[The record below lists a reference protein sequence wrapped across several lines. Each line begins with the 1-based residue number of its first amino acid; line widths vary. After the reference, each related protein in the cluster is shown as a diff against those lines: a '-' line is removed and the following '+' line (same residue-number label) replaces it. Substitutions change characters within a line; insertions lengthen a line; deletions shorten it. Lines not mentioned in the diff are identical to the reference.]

1 MADTTLFGRLSR
13 LFSSNIIVRN
23 VGGNRLK
30 IADTDRIQ
38 SSGNLA
44 TNYLA
49 GRYAGM
55 HMPNNVGG
63 YKQNPVYNA
72 GRLELFSDYEAM
84 EQDPILASALDI
96 YSDESTMK
104 NENGDL
110 LDIRSDN
117 EQVREVLHNLFYD
130 VINIEFNLWPW
141 IRSMNKYGDFFLKL
155 DIAEKYGVVGVE
167 PMSAY
172 SVSREEGVDPN
183 NPHGVTFNVED
194 GSKTA
199 SFNNKANVLQNY
211 EVAHFRMLTDS
222 NFLPYG
228 KSMIEAAR
236 KIWKQLTLMED
247 AMLIHR
253 IMRAPEKRIFKID
266 IGNIPPAEVDNY
278 MQQLINKMKKTPYID
293 QNSGEYNLKF
303 NMMNMM
309 EDFYLPVRGGD
320 SGTQIE
326 SLSGMEYNAIDDVE
340 YLRNKMMS
348 ALRIPKAFLGYD
360 EGIEGKA
367 TLAQEDVRFART
379 IERIQR
385 IVLSELTKIAI
396 VHLYTQGFDKEDLVG
411 FELNLTNPSI
421 VYEQEKVA
429 LWSEKINLAES
440 MKQTKLISE
449 DWIYKNIFNM
459 TKDQV
464 DNERASVIDDIKQNF
479 RKEQIETEGNDPAVT
494 KESFGTPHDLATM
507 HQKGDSE
514 MPEGGW
520 PGGGRPKEGTKYS
533 TDKHPRGR
541 DPIGKKAL
549 DKTFDIDTSIK
560 HKYKGNT
567 PLAKENKNTIIN
579 TIIDSFPNNK
589 KILIEKTNKEQM
601 TKKSDKEYDL
611 MNEDKVILSDKD
623 MKLK

>member
-1 MADTTLFGRLSR
+1 MADTTLFGRLRR

-49 GRYAGM
+49 ARYSGM

-63 YKQNPVYNA
+63 YRQNPVYNA

-84 EQDPILASALDI
+84 DLDPILASALDI

-104 NENGDL
+104 NENGDI

-167 PMSAY
+167 PMSPYA
-172 SVSREEGVDPN
+172 VSREEGV
-183 NPHGVTFNVED
+183 NPDLPHEVTFNVED
-194 GSKTA
+194 GNKTT
-199 SFNNKANVLQNY
+199 SYNKNQNTLKNY

-340 YLRNKMMS
+340 YLRNKMMA

-360 EGIEGKA
+360 ENIEGKA

-429 LWSEKINLAES
+429 LWNEKISLAES
-440 MKQTKLISE
+440 MKGTKLISE

-464 DNERASVIDDIKQNF
+464 NDERAGVIDDIKQNF

-494 KESFGTPHDLATM
+494 KESFGTPHDLASM
-507 HQKGDSE
+507 HQRKEGD

-520 PGGGRPKEGTKYS
+520 PGSGRPKEATKYS

-549 DKTFDIDTSIK
+549 EKTFDVDTSIK
-560 HKYKGNT
+560 HTYKNNS
-567 PLAKENKNTIIN
+567 PLTKENIIN
-579 TIIDSFPNNK
+579 SVLDSLPNNK
-589 KILIEKTNKEQM
+589 KILIEKTEKEKI
-601 TKKSDKEYDL
+601 TKKSDEEFDL

>member
-1 MADTTLFGRLSR
+1 MADTTLFGRLRR

-49 GRYAGM
+49 ARYSGM

-63 YKQNPVYNA
+63 YRQNPVYNA

-84 EQDPILASALDI
+84 DLDPILASALDI

-104 NENGDL
+104 NENGDI

-167 PMSAY
+167 PMSPYA
-172 SVSREEGVDPN
+172 VSREEGV
-183 NPHGVTFNVED
+183 NPDLPHEVTFNVED
-194 GSKTA
+194 GNKTT
-199 SFNNKANVLQNY
+199 SYNKNQNTLKNY

-340 YLRNKMMS
+340 YLRNKMMA

-360 EGIEGKA
+360 ENIEGKA

-411 FELNLTNPSI
+411 FELDLTNPSI

-429 LWSEKINLAES
+429 LWNEKISLAES
-440 MKQTKLISE
+440 MKGTKLISE

-464 DNERASVIDDIKQNF
+464 NDERAGVIDDIKQNF

-494 KESFGTPHDLATM
+494 KESFGTPHDLASM
-507 HQKGDSE
+507 HQKREGE

-520 PGGGRPKEGTKYS
+520 PGSGRPKEATKYS

-560 HKYKGNT
+560 HTYKNNSRLT
-567 PLAKENKNTIIN
+567 KENIIN
-579 TIIDSFPNNK
+579 SVLDSLPNDK
-589 KILIEKTNKEQM
+589 KILIEKTEKEKI
-601 TKKSDKEYDL
+601 TKKTDKDFDI
-611 MNEDKVILSDKD
+611 MNEDKVILTDKD

>member
-1 MADTTLFGRLSR
+1 MADTTLFGRLRR

-49 GRYAGM
+49 ARYSGM

-63 YKQNPVYNA
+63 YRQNPVYNA

-84 EQDPILASALDI
+84 DLDPILASALDI

-104 NENGDL
+104 NENGDI

-167 PMSAY
+167 PMSPYA
-172 SVSREEGVDPN
+172 VSREEGV
-183 NPHGVTFNVED
+183 NPDLPHEVTFNVDD
-194 GSKTA
+194 GNKTT
-199 SFNNKANVLQNY
+199 SYNKNQNELKNY

-340 YLRNKMMS
+340 YLRNKMMA

-360 EGIEGKA
+360 ENIEGKA

-411 FELNLTNPSI
+411 FELDLTNPSI

-429 LWSEKINLAES
+429 LWNEKISLAES
-440 MKQTKLISE
+440 MKGTKLISE

-464 DNERASVIDDIKQNF
+464 NDERARVIDDIKQNF

-494 KESFGTPHDLATM
+494 KESFGTPHDLASM
-507 HQKGDSE
+507 HQKREGE

-520 PGGGRPKEGTKYS
+520 PGSGRPKEATKYS

-549 DKTFDIDTSIK
+549 EKTFDVDTSIK
-560 HKYKGNT
+560 HTYKNNS
-567 PLAKENKNTIIN
+567 PLTKENIIN
-579 TIIDSFPNNK
+579 SVLDSLPNNK
-589 KILIEKTNKEQM
+589 KILIEKTEKEKI
-601 TKKSDKEYDL
+601 TKKSDEEFDL

>member
-1 MADTTLFGRLSR
+1 MADTTLFGRLRR

-49 GRYAGM
+49 ARYSGM

-63 YKQNPVYNA
+63 YRQNPVYNA

-84 EQDPILASALDI
+84 DLDPILASALDI

-104 NENGDL
+104 NENGDI

-167 PMSAY
+167 PMSPYA
-172 SVSREEGVDPN
+172 VSREEGV
-183 NPHGVTFNVED
+183 NPDLPHEVTFNVDD
-194 GSKTA
+194 GNKTT
-199 SFNNKANVLQNY
+199 SYNKNQNTLKNY

-340 YLRNKMMS
+340 YLRNKMMA
-348 ALRIPKAFLGYD
+348 ALRIPKAFLGYE
-360 EGIEGKA
+360 EGVEGKA

-429 LWSEKINLAES
+429 LWSEKISLAES
-440 MKQTKLISE
+440 MKGTKLISE

-464 DNERASVIDDIKQNF
+464 NDERARVIDDIKQNF

-494 KESFGTPHDLATM
+494 KESFGTPHDLASM
-507 HQKGDSE
+507 HQRKEGE

-520 PGGGRPKEGTKYS
+520 PGSGRPKEATKYS

-549 DKTFDIDTSIK
+549 DKTFDVDTSIK
-560 HKYKGNT
+560 HTYKNNS
-567 PLAKENKNTIIN
+567 PLTKENIIN
-579 TIIDSFPNNK
+579 SVIDSLPNNK
-589 KILIEKTNKEQM
+589 KILIEKTENERI
-601 TKKSDKEYDL
+601 TKKSDDEFDL

>member
-1 MADTTLFGRLSR
+1 MADTTLFGRLRR

-49 GRYAGM
+49 ARYSGM

-63 YKQNPVYNA
+63 YRQNPVYNA

-84 EQDPILASALDI
+84 DLDPILASALDI

-104 NENGDL
+104 NENGDI

-167 PMSAY
+167 QMSRYA
-172 SVSREEGVDPN
+172 VSREEGV
-183 NPHGVTFNVED
+183 NPDLPHEVTFNVED
-194 GSKTA
+194 GNKTT
-199 SFNNKANVLQNY
+199 SYNKNQNTLKNY

-340 YLRNKMMS
+340 YLRNKMMA

-360 EGIEGKA
+360 ENIEGKA

-411 FELNLTNPSI
+411 FELDLTNPSI

-429 LWSEKINLAES
+429 LWNEKISLAES
-440 MKQTKLISE
+440 MKGTKLISE

-464 DNERASVIDDIKQNF
+464 NDERARVIDDIKQNF

-494 KESFGTPHDLATM
+494 KESFGTPHDLASM
-507 HQKGDSE
+507 HQKREGE

-520 PGGGRPKEGTKYS
+520 PGSGRPKEATKYS

-560 HKYKGNT
+560 HTYKNNS
-567 PLAKENKNTIIN
+567 PLTKENIIN
-579 TIIDSFPNNK
+579 SVLDSLPNNK
-589 KILIEKTNKEQM
+589 KILIEKTEKEKI
-601 TKKSDKEYDL
+601 TKKSDEEFDL

>member
-1 MADTTLFGRLSR
+1 MADTTLFGRLRR

-49 GRYAGM
+49 ARYSGM

-63 YKQNPVYNA
+63 YRQNPVYNA

-84 EQDPILASALDI
+84 DLDPILASALDI

-104 NENGDL
+104 NENGDI

-167 PMSAY
+167 PMSPYA
-172 SVSREEGVDPN
+172 VSREEGV
-183 NPHGVTFNVED
+183 NPDLPHEVTFNVED
-194 GSKTA
+194 GNKTT
-199 SFNNKANVLQNY
+199 SYNKNQNTLKNY

-340 YLRNKMMS
+340 YLRNKMMA

-360 EGIEGKA
+360 ENIEGKA

-411 FELNLTNPSI
+411 FELDLTNPSI

-429 LWSEKINLAES
+429 LWNEKISLAES
-440 MKQTKLISE
+440 MKGTKLISE

-464 DNERASVIDDIKQNF
+464 NDERAGVIDDIKQNF

-494 KESFGTPHDLATM
+494 KESFGTPHDLASM
-507 HQKGDSE
+507 HQKREGE

-520 PGGGRPKEGTKYS
+520 PGSGRPKEATKYS

-549 DKTFDIDTSIK
+549 EKTFDVDTSIK
-560 HKYKGNT
+560 HTYKNNS
-567 PLAKENKNTIIN
+567 PLTKENIIN
-579 TIIDSFPNNK
+579 SVLDSLPNNK
-589 KILIEKTNKEQM
+589 KILIEKTEKERI
-601 TKKSDKEYDL
+601 TKKSDEEFDL

>member
-1 MADTTLFGRLSR
+1 MADTTLFGRLRR

-49 GRYAGM
+49 ARYSGM

-63 YKQNPVYNA
+63 YRQNPVYNA

-84 EQDPILASALDI
+84 DLDPILASALDI

-104 NENGDL
+104 NENGDI

-167 PMSAY
+167 PMSPYA
-172 SVSREEGVDPN
+172 VSREEGV
-183 NPHGVTFNVED
+183 NPDLPHEVTFNVED
-194 GSKTA
+194 GNKTT
-199 SFNNKANVLQNY
+199 SYNKNQNTLKNY

-340 YLRNKMMS
+340 YLRNKMMA

-360 EGIEGKA
+360 ENIEGKA

-411 FELNLTNPSI
+411 FELDLTNPSI

-429 LWSEKINLAES
+429 LWNEKISLAES
-440 MKQTKLISE
+440 MKGTKLISE

-464 DNERASVIDDIKQNF
+464 NDERAGVIDDIKQNF

-494 KESFGTPHDLATM
+494 KESFGTPHDLASM
-507 HQKGDSE
+507 HQKREGE

-520 PGGGRPKEGTKYS
+520 PGSGRPKEATKYS

-549 DKTFDIDTSIK
+549 DKTFDVDTSIK
-560 HKYKGNT
+560 HTYKNNS
-567 PLAKENKNTIIN
+567 PLTKENIIN
-579 TIIDSFPNNK
+579 SVLDSLPNNK
-589 KILIEKTNKEQM
+589 KILIEKTEKEII
-601 TKKSDKEYDL
+601 TKKSDEEFDL

>member
-49 GRYAGM
+49 ARYSGM

-63 YKQNPVYNA
+63 YRQNPVYNA

-84 EQDPILASALDI
+84 DLDPILASALDI

-104 NENGDL
+104 NENGDI

-167 PMSAY
+167 PMSPYA
-172 SVSREEGVDPN
+172 VSREEGV
-183 NPHGVTFNVED
+183 NPDLPHEVTFNVED
-194 GSKTA
+194 GNKTT
-199 SFNNKANVLQNY
+199 SYNKNQNTLKNY

-340 YLRNKMMS
+340 YLRNKMMA

-360 EGIEGKA
+360 ENIEGKA

-411 FELNLTNPSI
+411 FELDLTNPSI

-429 LWSEKINLAES
+429 LWNEKISLAES
-440 MKQTKLISE
+440 MKGTKLISE

-464 DNERASVIDDIKQNF
+464 NDERAGVIDDIKQNF

-494 KESFGTPHDLATM
+494 KESFGTPHDLASM
-507 HQKGDSE
+507 HQKREGE

-520 PGGGRPKEGTKYS
+520 PGSGRPKEATKYS

-549 DKTFDIDTSIK
+549 EKTFDVDTSIK
-560 HKYKGNT
+560 HTYKNNS
-567 PLAKENKNTIIN
+567 PLTKENIIN
-579 TIIDSFPNNK
+579 SVLDSLPNNK
-589 KILIEKTNKEQM
+589 KILIEKTEKEKI
-601 TKKSDKEYDL
+601 TKKSDEEFDL

>member
-1 MADTTLFGRLSR
+1 MADTTLFGRLRR

-49 GRYAGM
+49 ARYSGM

-63 YKQNPVYNA
+63 YRQNPVYNA

-84 EQDPILASALDI
+84 DLDPILASALDI

-104 NENGDL
+104 NENGDI

-167 PMSAY
+167 PMSPYA
-172 SVSREEGVDPN
+172 VSREEGV
-183 NPHGVTFNVED
+183 NPDLPHEVTFNVDD
-194 GSKTA
+194 GNKTT
-199 SFNNKANVLQNY
+199 SYNKNQNTLKNY

-340 YLRNKMMS
+340 YLRNKMMA
-348 ALRIPKAFLGYD
+348 ALRIPKAFLGYE
-360 EGIEGKA
+360 EGVEGKA

-429 LWSEKINLAES
+429 LWSEKISLAES
-440 MKQTKLISE
+440 MKGTKLISE

-464 DNERASVIDDIKQNF
+464 NDERARVIDDIKQNF

-494 KESFGTPHDLATM
+494 KESFGTPHDLASM
-507 HQKGDSE
+507 HQKREGE

-520 PGGGRPKEGTKYS
+520 PGSGRPKEATKYS

-549 DKTFDIDTSIK
+549 DKTFDVDTSIK
-560 HKYKGNT
+560 HTYKNNS
-567 PLAKENKNTIIN
+567 PLTKENIIN
-579 TIIDSFPNNK
+579 SVIDSLPNNK
-589 KILIEKTNKEQM
+589 KILIEKTENERI
-601 TKKSDKEYDL
+601 TKKSDDKFDL

>member
-1 MADTTLFGRLSR
+1 MADTTLFGRLRR

-49 GRYAGM
+49 ARYSGM

-63 YKQNPVYNA
+63 YRQNPVYNA

-84 EQDPILASALDI
+84 DLDPILASALDI

-104 NENGDL
+104 NENGDI

-167 PMSAY
+167 PMSPYA
-172 SVSREEGVDPN
+172 VSREEGV
-183 NPHGVTFNVED
+183 NPDLPHEVTFNVDD
-194 GSKTA
+194 GNKTT
-199 SFNNKANVLQNY
+199 SYNKNQNTLKNY

-340 YLRNKMMS
+340 YLRNKMMA
-348 ALRIPKAFLGYD
+348 ALRIPKAFLGYE
-360 EGIEGKA
+360 EGVEGKA

-429 LWSEKINLAES
+429 LWNEKISLAES
-440 MKQTKLISE
+440 IKGTKLISE

-464 DNERASVIDDIKQNF
+464 NDERARVIDDIKQNF

-494 KESFGTPHDLATM
+494 KESFGTPHDLASM
-507 HQKGDSE
+507 YQKREGE

-520 PGGGRPKEGTKYS
+520 PGSGRPKEATKYS

-549 DKTFDIDTSIK
+549 DKTFDVDTSIK
-560 HKYKGNT
+560 HTYKNNS
-567 PLAKENKNTIIN
+567 PLTKENIIN
-579 TIIDSFPNNK
+579 SVIDSLPNNK
-589 KILIEKTNKEQM
+589 KILIEKTENERI
-601 TKKSDKEYDL
+601 TKKSDDEFDL

>member
-1 MADTTLFGRLSR
+1 MADTTLFGRLRR

-49 GRYAGM
+49 ARYSGM

-63 YKQNPVYNA
+63 YRQNPVYNA

-84 EQDPILASALDI
+84 DLDPILASALDI

-104 NENGDL
+104 NENGDI

-167 PMSAY
+167 PMSPYA
-172 SVSREEGVDPN
+172 VSREEGV
-183 NPHGVTFNVED
+183 NPDLPHEVTFNVDD
-194 GSKTA
+194 GNKTT
-199 SFNNKANVLQNY
+199 SYNKNQNTLKNY

-340 YLRNKMMS
+340 YLRNKMMA
-348 ALRIPKAFLGYD
+348 ALRIPKAFLGYE
-360 EGIEGKA
+360 EGVEGKA

-429 LWSEKINLAES
+429 LWSEKISLAES
-440 MKQTKLISE
+440 MKGTKLISE

-464 DNERASVIDDIKQNF
+464 NDERARIIDDIKQNF
-479 RKEQIETEGNDPAVT
+479 RKEQIENEGNDPAVT
-494 KESFGTPHDLATM
+494 KESFGTPHDLASM
-507 HQKGDSE
+507 HQKREGE
-514 MPEGGW
+514 MPKGGW
-520 PGGGRPKEGTKYS
+520 PGSGRPKEATKYS

-549 DKTFDIDTSIK
+549 DKTFDVDTSIK
-560 HKYKGNT
+560 HTYKNNS
-567 PLAKENKNTIIN
+567 PLTKENIIN
-579 TIIDSFPNNK
+579 SVLDSLPNNK
-589 KILIEKTNKEQM
+589 KILIEKTQNEKI
-601 TKKSDKEYDL
+601 TKKSDKEFDL

>member
-1 MADTTLFGRLSR
+1 MADTTLFGRLRR

-49 GRYAGM
+49 ARYSGM

-63 YKQNPVYNA
+63 YRQNPVYNA

-84 EQDPILASALDI
+84 DLDPILASALDI

-104 NENGDL
+104 NENGDI

-167 PMSAY
+167 PMSPYA
-172 SVSREEGVDPN
+172 VSREEGV
-183 NPHGVTFNVED
+183 NPDLPHEVTFNVED
-194 GSKTA
+194 GNKTT
-199 SFNNKANVLQNY
+199 SYNKNQNTLKNY

-340 YLRNKMMS
+340 YLRNKMMA

-360 EGIEGKA
+360 ENIEGKA

-429 LWSEKINLAES
+429 LWNEKISLAES
-440 MKQTKLISE
+440 MKGTKLISE

-464 DNERASVIDDIKQNF
+464 NDERAGVIDDIKQNF

-494 KESFGTPHDLATM
+494 KESFGTPHDLASM
-507 HQKGDSE
+507 HQKREGE

-520 PGGGRPKEGTKYS
+520 PGSGRPKEATKYS

-549 DKTFDIDTSIK
+549 EKTFDVDTSIK
-560 HKYKGNT
+560 HTYKNNS
-567 PLAKENKNTIIN
+567 PLTKENIIN
-579 TIIDSFPNNK
+579 SVLDSLPNNK
-589 KILIEKTNKEQM
+589 KILIEKTEKEKI
-601 TKKSDKEYDL
+601 TKKSDEEFDL

>member
-1 MADTTLFGRLSR
+1 MADTTLFGRLRR

-49 GRYAGM
+49 ARYSGM

-63 YKQNPVYNA
+63 YRQNPVYNA

-84 EQDPILASALDI
+84 DLDPILASALDI

-104 NENGDL
+104 NENGDI

-167 PMSAY
+167 PMSPYA
-172 SVSREEGVDPN
+172 VSREEGV
-183 NPHGVTFNVED
+183 NPDLPHEVTFNVED
-194 GSKTA
+194 GNKTT
-199 SFNNKANVLQNY
+199 SYNKNQNTLKNY

-320 SGTQIE
+320 IGTQIE

-340 YLRNKMMS
+340 YLRNKMMA

-360 EGIEGKA
+360 ENIEGKA

-429 LWSEKINLAES
+429 LWNEKISLAES
-440 MKQTKLISE
+440 MKGTKLISE

-464 DNERASVIDDIKQNF
+464 NDERAGVIDDIKQNF

-494 KESFGTPHDLATM
+494 KESFGTPHDLASM
-507 HQKGDSE
+507 HQKREGE

-520 PGGGRPKEGTKYS
+520 PGSGRPKEATKYS

-549 DKTFDIDTSIK
+549 EKTFDVDTSIK
-560 HKYKGNT
+560 HTYKNNS
-567 PLAKENKNTIIN
+567 PLTKENIIN
-579 TIIDSFPNNK
+579 SVLDSLPNNK
-589 KILIEKTNKEQM
+589 KILIEKTEKEKI
-601 TKKSDKEYDL
+601 TKKSDEEFDL

>member
-1 MADTTLFGRLSR
+1 MADTTLFGRLRR

-49 GRYAGM
+49 ARYSGM

-63 YKQNPVYNA
+63 YRQNPVYNA

-84 EQDPILASALDI
+84 DLDPILASALDI

-104 NENGDL
+104 NENGDI

-167 PMSAY
+167 PMSPYA
-172 SVSREEGVDPN
+172 VSREEGV
-183 NPHGVTFNVED
+183 NPDLPHEVTFNVDD
-194 GSKTA
+194 GNKTT
-199 SFNNKANVLQNY
+199 SYNKNQNTLKNY

-340 YLRNKMMS
+340 YLRNKMMA

-360 EGIEGKA
+360 ENIEGKA

-421 VYEQEKVA
+421 VYEQEKIA
-429 LWSEKINLAES
+429 LWNEKISLAES
-440 MKQTKLISE
+440 MKGTKLISE

-464 DNERASVIDDIKQNF
+464 NDERARVIDDIKQNF

-494 KESFGTPHDLATM
+494 KESFGTPHDLASM
-507 HQKGDSE
+507 HQKREGE

-520 PGGGRPKEGTKYS
+520 PGSGRPKEATKYS

-549 DKTFDIDTSIK
+549 DKTFDVDTSIK
-560 HKYKGNT
+560 HTYKNNS
-567 PLAKENKNTIIN
+567 PLAKENIVNSVL
-579 TIIDSFPNNK
+579 DSLPNNK
-589 KILIEKTNKEQM
+589 KILIEKTEKEKII
-601 TKKSDKEYDL
+601 KKSDEEFDL

>member
-1 MADTTLFGRLSR
+1 MADTTLFGRLRR

-49 GRYAGM
+49 ARYSGM

-63 YKQNPVYNA
+63 YRQNPVYNA

-84 EQDPILASALDI
+84 DLDPILASALDI

-104 NENGDL
+104 NENGDI

-167 PMSAY
+167 PMSPYA
-172 SVSREEGVDPN
+172 VSREEGV
-183 NPHGVTFNVED
+183 NPDLPHEVTFNVDD
-194 GSKTA
+194 GNKTT
-199 SFNNKANVLQNY
+199 SYNKNQNTLKNY

-340 YLRNKMMS
+340 YLRNKMMA

-360 EGIEGKA
+360 ENIEGKA

-421 VYEQEKVA
+421 VYEQEKIA
-429 LWSEKINLAES
+429 LWNEKISLAES
-440 MKQTKLISE
+440 MKGTKLISE

-464 DNERASVIDDIKQNF
+464 NDERARVIDDIKQNF

-494 KESFGTPHDLATM
+494 KESFGTPHDLASM
-507 HQKGDSE
+507 HQKREGE

-520 PGGGRPKEGTKYS
+520 PGSGRPKEATKYS

-549 DKTFDIDTSIK
+549 DKTFDVDTSIK
-560 HKYKGNT
+560 HTYKNNS
-567 PLAKENKNTIIN
+567 PLAKENIIN
-579 TIIDSFPNNK
+579 SVLDSLPNNK
-589 KILIEKTNKEQM
+589 KILIEKTEKEKII
-601 TKKSDKEYDL
+601 KKSDEEFDL

>member
-1 MADTTLFGRLSR
+1 MADTTLFGRLRR

-49 GRYAGM
+49 ARYSGM

-63 YKQNPVYNA
+63 YRQNPVYNA

-84 EQDPILASALDI
+84 DLDPILASALDI

-104 NENGDL
+104 NENGDI

-117 EQVREVLHNLFYD
+117 EQVREVLHNLVYD
-130 VINIEFNLWPW
+130 VINFEFNLWPW

-167 PMSAY
+167 PMSPYA
-172 SVSREEGVDPN
+172 VSREEGV
-183 NPHGVTFNVED
+183 NPDLPHEVTFNVDD
-194 GSKTA
+194 GNKTT
-199 SFNNKANVLQNY
+199 SYNKNQNELKNY

-340 YLRNKMMS
+340 YLRNKMMA

-360 EGIEGKA
+360 ENIEGKA

-411 FELNLTNPSI
+411 FELDLTNPSI

-429 LWSEKINLAES
+429 LWNEKISLAES
-440 MKQTKLISE
+440 MKGTKLISE

-464 DNERASVIDDIKQNF
+464 NDERAGVIDDIKQNF

-494 KESFGTPHDLATM
+494 KESFGTPHDLASM
-507 HQKGDSE
+507 HQKREGE

-520 PGGGRPKEGTKYS
+520 PGSGRPKEATKYS

-560 HKYKGNT
+560 HTYKNNS
-567 PLAKENKNTIIN
+567 PLTKENIIN
-579 TIIDSFPNNK
+579 SVLDSLPNSK
-589 KILIEKTNKEQM
+589 KILIEKTEKEKI
-601 TKKSDKEYDL
+601 TKKSDEEFDL

>member
-1 MADTTLFGRLSR
+1 MADTTLFGRLRR

-49 GRYAGM
+49 ARYSGM

-63 YKQNPVYNA
+63 YRQNPVYNA

-84 EQDPILASALDI
+84 DLDPILASALDI

-104 NENGDL
+104 NENGDI

-167 PMSAY
+167 PMSPYA
-172 SVSREEGVDPN
+172 VSREEGV
-183 NPHGVTFNVED
+183 NPDLPHEVTFNVDD
-194 GSKTA
+194 GNKTT
-199 SFNNKANVLQNY
+199 SYNKNQNTLKNY

-340 YLRNKMMS
+340 YLRNKMMA
-348 ALRIPKAFLGYD
+348 ALRIPKAFLGYE
-360 EGIEGKA
+360 EGVEGKA

-429 LWSEKINLAES
+429 LWSEKISLAES
-440 MKQTKLISE
+440 MKGTKLISE

-464 DNERASVIDDIKQNF
+464 NDERARVIDDIKQNF

-494 KESFGTPHDLATM
+494 KESFGTPHDLASM
-507 HQKGDSE
+507 HQKREGE

-520 PGGGRPKEGTKYS
+520 PGSGRPKEATKYS

-549 DKTFDIDTSIK
+549 DKTFDVDTSIK
-560 HKYKGNT
+560 HTYKNNS
-567 PLAKENKNTIIN
+567 PLTKENIIN
-579 TIIDSFPNNK
+579 SVIDSLPNNK
-589 KILIEKTNKEQM
+589 KILIEKTENEKI
-601 TKKSDKEYDL
+601 TKKSDEEFDL

>member
-1 MADTTLFGRLSR
+1 MADTTLFGRLRR

-49 GRYAGM
+49 ARYSGM

-63 YKQNPVYNA
+63 YRQNPVYNA

-84 EQDPILASALDI
+84 DLDPILASALDI

-104 NENGDL
+104 NENGDI

-155 DIAEKYGVVGVE
+155 NIAEKYGVVGVE
-167 PMSAY
+167 PMSPYA
-172 SVSREEGVDPN
+172 VSREEGV
-183 NPHGVTFNVED
+183 NPDLPHEVTFNVDD
-194 GSKTA
+194 GNKTT
-199 SFNNKANVLQNY
+199 SYNKNQNTLKNY

-340 YLRNKMMS
+340 YLRNKMMA
-348 ALRIPKAFLGYD
+348 ALRIPKAFLGYE
-360 EGIEGKA
+360 EGVEGKA

-429 LWSEKINLAES
+429 LWSEKISLAES
-440 MKQTKLISE
+440 MKGTKLISE

-464 DNERASVIDDIKQNF
+464 NDERARVIDDIKQNF

-494 KESFGTPHDLATM
+494 KESFGTPHDLASM
-507 HQKGDSE
+507 HQKREGE

-520 PGGGRPKEGTKYS
+520 PGSGRPKEATKYS

-549 DKTFDIDTSIK
+549 DKTFDVDTSIK
-560 HKYKGNT
+560 HTYKNNS
-567 PLAKENKNTIIN
+567 PLTKENIIN
-579 TIIDSFPNNK
+579 SVIDSLPNNK
-589 KILIEKTNKEQM
+589 KILIEKTENERI
-601 TKKSDKEYDL
+601 TKKSDDEFDL

>member
-1 MADTTLFGRLSR
+1 MADTTLFGRLRR

-49 GRYAGM
+49 ARYSGM

-63 YKQNPVYNA
+63 YRQNPVYNA

-84 EQDPILASALDI
+84 DLDPILASALDI

-104 NENGDL
+104 NENGDI

-155 DIAEKYGVVGVE
+155 NIAEKYGIVGVE
-167 PMSAY
+167 PMSPY
-172 SVSREEGVDPN
+172 GVSREEGV
-183 NPHGVTFNVED
+183 NPDNPQEVTFNVED
-194 GSKTA
+194 GSKTT
-199 SFNNKANVLQNY
+199 SYSKNEKELKNY

-340 YLRNKMMS
+340 YLRNKMMA

-360 EGIEGKA
+360 ENIEGKA

-421 VYEQEKVA
+421 VYEQEKIA
-429 LWSEKINLAES
+429 LWNEKISLAES
-440 MKQTKLISE
+440 MKGTKLISE
-449 DWIYKNIFNM
+449 DWIYKNIFSM

-464 DNERASVIDDIKQNF
+464 NDERARVIDDIKQNF

-494 KESFGTPHDLATM
+494 KESFGTPHDLASM
-507 HQKGDSE
+507 HQKREGE

-520 PGGGRPKEGTKYS
+520 PGSGRPKEGTKYA

-560 HKYKGNT
+560 HTYKNNS
-567 PLAKENKNTIIN
+567 PLTKENIIN
-579 TIIDSFPNNK
+579 SVLDSLPNDK
-589 KILIEKTNKEQM
+589 KILIEKTEKEKI
-601 TKKSDKEYDL
+601 TKKTDKDFDI

>member
-1 MADTTLFGRLSR
+1 MADTTLFGRLRR

-49 GRYAGM
+49 ARYSGM

-72 GRLELFSDYEAM
+72 GRLELFADYEAM
-84 EQDPILASALDI
+84 DLDPILASALDI

-104 NENGDL
+104 NENGDI

-167 PMSAY
+167 PMSPYA
-172 SVSREEGVDPN
+172 VSREEGV
-183 NPHGVTFNVED
+183 NPDLPHEVTFNVDD
-194 GSKTA
+194 GNKTT
-199 SFNNKANVLQNY
+199 SYNKNQNTLKNY

-340 YLRNKMMS
+340 YLRNKMMA
-348 ALRIPKAFLGYD
+348 ALRIPKAFLGYE
-360 EGIEGKA
+360 EGVEGKA

-440 MKQTKLISE
+440 MKGTKLISE

-464 DNERASVIDDIKQNF
+464 NDERARIIDDIKQNF
-479 RKEQIETEGNDPAVT
+479 RKEQIENEGNDPAVT
-494 KESFGTPHDLATM
+494 KESFGTPHDLASM
-507 HQKGDSE
+507 HQKREGE

-520 PGGGRPKEGTKYS
+520 PGSGRPKEATKYS

-549 DKTFDIDTSIK
+549 DKTFDVDASIK
-560 HKYKGNT
+560 HTYKNNS
-567 PLAKENKNTIIN
+567 PLTKENIIN
-579 TIIDSFPNNK
+579 SVLDSLPNNK
-589 KILIEKTNKEQM
+589 KILIEKTQNEQI
-601 TKKSDKEYDL
+601 TKKSDKEFDL

>member
-1 MADTTLFGRLSR
+1 MADTTLFGRLRR

-49 GRYAGM
+49 ARYSGM

-63 YKQNPVYNA
+63 YRQNPVYNA

-84 EQDPILASALDI
+84 DLDPILASALDI

-104 NENGDL
+104 NENGDI

-167 PMSAY
+167 PMSPYA
-172 SVSREEGVDPN
+172 VSREEGV
-183 NPHGVTFNVED
+183 NPDLPHEVTFNVDD
-194 GSKTA
+194 GNKTT
-199 SFNNKANVLQNY
+199 SYNKNQNTLKNY

-340 YLRNKMMS
+340 YLRNKMMA

-360 EGIEGKA
+360 ENIEGKA

-429 LWSEKINLAES
+429 LWNEKISLAES
-440 MKQTKLISE
+440 MKGTKLISE

-464 DNERASVIDDIKQNF
+464 NDERARVIDDIKQNF

-494 KESFGTPHDLATM
+494 KESFGTPHDLASM
-507 HQKGDSE
+507 HQKREGE

-520 PGGGRPKEGTKYS
+520 PGSGRPKEATKYS

-549 DKTFDIDTSIK
+549 DKTFDVDTSIK
-560 HKYKGNT
+560 HTYKNNS
-567 PLAKENKNTIIN
+567 PLTKENIIN
-579 TIIDSFPNNK
+579 SVLDSLPNNK
-589 KILIEKTNKEQM
+589 KILIEKTEKEKI
-601 TKKSDKEYDL
+601 TKKSDEEFDL

>member
-1 MADTTLFGRLSR
+1 MADTTLFGRLRR

-23 VGGNRLK
+23 VGGNRLN

-49 GRYAGM
+49 ARYSGM

-63 YKQNPVYNA
+63 YRQNPVYNA

-84 EQDPILASALDI
+84 DLDPILASALDI

-104 NENGDL
+104 NENGDI

-167 PMSAY
+167 PMSPYA
-172 SVSREEGVDPN
+172 VSREEGV
-183 NPHGVTFNVED
+183 NPDLPHEVTFNVED
-194 GSKTA
+194 GNKTT
-199 SFNNKANVLQNY
+199 SYNKNQNTLKNY

-340 YLRNKMMS
+340 YLRNKMMA

-360 EGIEGKA
+360 ENIEGKA

-411 FELNLTNPSI
+411 FELDLTNPSI

-429 LWSEKINLAES
+429 LWNEKISLAES
-440 MKQTKLISE
+440 MKGTKLISE

-464 DNERASVIDDIKQNF
+464 NDERAGVIDDIKQNF

-494 KESFGTPHDLATM
+494 KESFGTPHDLASM
-507 HQKGDSE
+507 HQKREGE

-520 PGGGRPKEGTKYS
+520 PGSGRPKEATKYS

-549 DKTFDIDTSIK
+549 EKTFDVDTSIK
-560 HKYKGNT
+560 HTYKNNS
-567 PLAKENKNTIIN
+567 PLTKENIIN
-579 TIIDSFPNNK
+579 SVLDSLPNNK
-589 KILIEKTNKEQM
+589 KILIEKTEKEKI
-601 TKKSDKEYDL
+601 TKKSDEEFDL

>member
-1 MADTTLFGRLSR
+1 MADTTLFGRLRR

-49 GRYAGM
+49 ARYSGM

-63 YKQNPVYNA
+63 YRQNPVYNA

-84 EQDPILASALDI
+84 DLDPILASALDI

-104 NENGDL
+104 NENGDI

-167 PMSAY
+167 PMSPYA
-172 SVSREEGVDPN
+172 VSREEGV
-183 NPHGVTFNVED
+183 NPDLPHEVTFNVDD
-194 GSKTA
+194 GNKTT
-199 SFNNKANVLQNY
+199 SYNKNQNTLKNY

-340 YLRNKMMS
+340 YLRNKMMA
-348 ALRIPKAFLGYD
+348 ALRIPKAFLGYE
-360 EGIEGKA
+360 EGVEGKA

-429 LWSEKINLAES
+429 LWSEKISLAES
-440 MKQTKLISE
+440 MKGTKLISE

-464 DNERASVIDDIKQNF
+464 NDERARVIDDIKQNF

-494 KESFGTPHDLATM
+494 KESFGTPHDLASM
-507 HQKGDSE
+507 HQKREGE

-520 PGGGRPKEGTKYS
+520 PGSGRPKEATKYS

-549 DKTFDIDTSIK
+549 DKTFDVDTSIK
-560 HKYKGNT
+560 HTYKNNS
-567 PLAKENKNTIIN
+567 PLTKENIIN
-579 TIIDSFPNNK
+579 SVLDSLPNNK
-589 KILIEKTNKEQM
+589 KILIEKTENERI
-601 TKKSDKEYDL
+601 TKKSDDEFDL

>member
-1 MADTTLFGRLSR
+1 MADTTLFGRLRR

-49 GRYAGM
+49 ARYSGM

-63 YKQNPVYNA
+63 YRQNPVYNA

-84 EQDPILASALDI
+84 DLDPILASALDI

-104 NENGDL
+104 NENGDI

-167 PMSAY
+167 PMSPYA
-172 SVSREEGVDPN
+172 VSREEGV
-183 NPHGVTFNVED
+183 NPDLPHEVTFNVED
-194 GSKTA
+194 GNKTT
-199 SFNNKANVLQNY
+199 SYNKNQNTLKNY

-340 YLRNKMMS
+340 YLRNKMMA

-360 EGIEGKA
+360 ENIEGKA

-411 FELNLTNPSI
+411 FELDLTNPSI

-429 LWSEKINLAES
+429 LWNEKISLAES
-440 MKQTKLISE
+440 MKGTKLISE

-464 DNERASVIDDIKQNF
+464 NDERAGVIDDIKQNF

-494 KESFGTPHDLATM
+494 KESFGTPHDLASM
-507 HQKGDSE
+507 HQKREGE

-520 PGGGRPKEGTKYS
+520 PGSGRPKEATKYS

-560 HKYKGNT
+560 HTYKNNS
-567 PLAKENKNTIIN
+567 PLTKENIIN
-579 TIIDSFPNNK
+579 SVLDSLPNNK
-589 KILIEKTNKEQM
+589 KILIEKTEKEKI
-601 TKKSDKEYDL
+601 TKKSDEEFDL

>member
-1 MADTTLFGRLSR
+1 MADTTLFGRLRR

-49 GRYAGM
+49 ARYSGM

-63 YKQNPVYNA
+63 YRQNPVYNA

-84 EQDPILASALDI
+84 DLDPILASALDI

-104 NENGDL
+104 NENGDI

-167 PMSAY
+167 PMSPYA
-172 SVSREEGVDPN
+172 VSREEGV
-183 NPHGVTFNVED
+183 NPDLPHEVTFNVED
-194 GSKTA
+194 GNKTT
-199 SFNNKANVLQNY
+199 SYNKNQNTLKNY

-340 YLRNKMMS
+340 YLRNKMMA

-360 EGIEGKA
+360 ENIEGKA

-411 FELNLTNPSI
+411 FELDLTNPSI

-429 LWSEKINLAES
+429 LWNEKISLAES
-440 MKQTKLISE
+440 MKGTKLISE

-464 DNERASVIDDIKQNF
+464 NDERARVIDDIKQNF

-494 KESFGTPHDLATM
+494 KESFGTPHDLASM
-507 HQKGDSE
+507 HQKREGE

-520 PGGGRPKEGTKYS
+520 PGSGRPKEATKYS

-549 DKTFDIDTSIK
+549 EKTFDVDTSIK
-560 HKYKGNT
+560 HTYKNNS
-567 PLAKENKNTIIN
+567 PLTKENIIN
-579 TIIDSFPNNK
+579 SVLDSLPNNK
-589 KILIEKTNKEQM
+589 KILIEKTEKEKI
-601 TKKSDKEYDL
+601 TKKSDEEFDL

>member
-1 MADTTLFGRLSR
+1 MADTTLFGRLRR

-49 GRYAGM
+49 ARYSGM

-63 YKQNPVYNA
+63 YRQNPVYNA

-84 EQDPILASALDI
+84 DLDPILASALDI

-104 NENGDL
+104 NENGDI

-167 PMSAY
+167 PMSPYA
-172 SVSREEGVDPN
+172 VSREEGV
-183 NPHGVTFNVED
+183 NPDLPHEVTFNVDD
-194 GSKTA
+194 GNKTT
-199 SFNNKANVLQNY
+199 SYNKNQNTLKNY

-340 YLRNKMMS
+340 YLRNKMMA

-360 EGIEGKA
+360 ENIEGKA

-429 LWSEKINLAES
+429 LWNEKISLAES
-440 MKQTKLISE
+440 MKGTKLISE

-464 DNERASVIDDIKQNF
+464 NDERARVIDDIKQNF

-494 KESFGTPHDLATM
+494 KESFGTPHDLASM
-507 HQKGDSE
+507 HQKREGE

-520 PGGGRPKEGTKYS
+520 PGSGRPKEATKYS

-549 DKTFDIDTSIK
+549 EKTFDVDTSIK
-560 HKYKGNT
+560 HTYKNNS
-567 PLAKENKNTIIN
+567 PLTKENIIN
-579 TIIDSFPNNK
+579 SVLDSLPNNK
-589 KILIEKTNKEQM
+589 KILIEKTEKEKI
-601 TKKSDKEYDL
+601 TKKSDEEFDL

>member
-1 MADTTLFGRLSR
+1 MADTTLFGRLRR

-49 GRYAGM
+49 ARYSGM

-63 YKQNPVYNA
+63 YRQNPVYNA

-84 EQDPILASALDI
+84 DLDPILASALDI

-104 NENGDL
+104 NENGDI

-167 PMSAY
+167 PMSPYA
-172 SVSREEGVDPN
+172 VSREEGV
-183 NPHGVTFNVED
+183 NPDLPHEVTFNVED
-194 GSKTA
+194 GNKTT
-199 SFNNKANVLQNY
+199 SYNKNQNTLKNY

-253 IMRAPEKRIFKID
+253 IMRAPEKRKFKID

-340 YLRNKMMS
+340 YLRNKMMA

-360 EGIEGKA
+360 ENIEGKA

-429 LWSEKINLAES
+429 LWNEKISLAES
-440 MKQTKLISE
+440 MKGTKLISE

-464 DNERASVIDDIKQNF
+464 NDERAGVIDDIKQNF

-494 KESFGTPHDLATM
+494 KESFGTPHDLASM
-507 HQKGDSE
+507 HQKREGE

-520 PGGGRPKEGTKYS
+520 PGSGRPKEATKYS

-560 HKYKGNT
+560 HTYKNNS
-567 PLAKENKNTIIN
+567 PLTKENIIN
-579 TIIDSFPNNK
+579 SVLDSLPNDK
-589 KILIEKTNKEQM
+589 KILIEKTEKEKI
-601 TKKSDKEYDL
+601 TKKTDKDFDI
-611 MNEDKVILSDKD
+611 MNEDKVILTDKD

>member
-1 MADTTLFGRLSR
+1 MADTTLFGRLRR

-49 GRYAGM
+49 ARYSGM

-63 YKQNPVYNA
+63 YRQNPVYNA

-84 EQDPILASALDI
+84 DLDPILASALDI

-104 NENGDL
+104 NENGDI

-167 PMSAY
+167 PMSPYA
-172 SVSREEGVDPN
+172 VSREEGV
-183 NPHGVTFNVED
+183 NPDLPHEVTFNVED
-194 GSKTA
+194 GNKTT
-199 SFNNKANVLQNY
+199 SYNKNQNTLKNY

-340 YLRNKMMS
+340 YLRNKMMA

-360 EGIEGKA
+360 ENIEGKA

-411 FELNLTNPSI
+411 FELDLTNPSI

-429 LWSEKINLAES
+429 LWNEKISLAES
-440 MKQTKLISE
+440 MKGTKLISE

-464 DNERASVIDDIKQNF
+464 NDERARVIDDIKQNF

-494 KESFGTPHDLATM
+494 KESFGTPHDLASM
-507 HQKGDSE
+507 HQKREGE

-520 PGGGRPKEGTKYS
+520 PGSGRPKEATKYS

-560 HKYKGNT
+560 HTYKNNS
-567 PLAKENKNTIIN
+567 PLTKENIIN
-579 TIIDSFPNNK
+579 SVLDSLPNNK
-589 KILIEKTNKEQM
+589 KILIEKTEKEKI
-601 TKKSDKEYDL
+601 TKKSDEEFDL

>member
-1 MADTTLFGRLSR
+1 MADTTLFGRLRR

-49 GRYAGM
+49 ARYSGM

-63 YKQNPVYNA
+63 YRQNPVYNA

-84 EQDPILASALDI
+84 DLDPILASALDI

-104 NENGDL
+104 NENGDI

-167 PMSAY
+167 PMSPYA
-172 SVSREEGVDPN
+172 VSREEGV
-183 NPHGVTFNVED
+183 NPDLPHEVTFNVED
-194 GSKTA
+194 GNKTT
-199 SFNNKANVLQNY
+199 SYNKNQNTLKNY

-340 YLRNKMMS
+340 YLRNKMMA

-360 EGIEGKA
+360 ENIEGKA

-411 FELNLTNPSI
+411 FELDLTNPSI

-429 LWSEKINLAES
+429 LWNEKISLAES
-440 MKQTKLISE
+440 MKGTKLISE

-464 DNERASVIDDIKQNF
+464 NDERARVIDDIKQNF

-494 KESFGTPHDLATM
+494 KESFGTPHDLASM
-507 HQKGDSE
+507 HQKREGE

-520 PGGGRPKEGTKYS
+520 PGSGRPKEATKYS

-549 DKTFDIDTSIK
+549 DKTFDVDTSIK
-560 HKYKGNT
+560 HTYKNNS
-567 PLAKENKNTIIN
+567 PLTKENIIN
-579 TIIDSFPNNK
+579 SVLDSLPNNK
-589 KILIEKTNKEQM
+589 KILIEKTEKEKI
-601 TKKSDKEYDL
+601 TKKSDEEFDL
-611 MNEDKVILSDKD
+611 MNEDKVILTDKD

>member
-1 MADTTLFGRLSR
+1 MADTTLFGRLRR

-49 GRYAGM
+49 ARYSGM

-63 YKQNPVYNA
+63 YRQNPVYNA

-84 EQDPILASALDI
+84 DLDPILASALDI

-104 NENGDL
+104 NENGDI

-167 PMSAY
+167 PMSPYA
-172 SVSREEGVDPN
+172 VSREEGV
-183 NPHGVTFNVED
+183 NPDLPHEVTFNVDD
-194 GSKTA
+194 GNKTT
-199 SFNNKANVLQNY
+199 SYNKNQNTLKNY

-340 YLRNKMMS
+340 YLRNKMMA
-348 ALRIPKAFLGYD
+348 ALRIPKAFLGYE
-360 EGIEGKA
+360 EGVEGKA

-429 LWSEKINLAES
+429 LWSEKISLAES
-440 MKQTKLISE
+440 MKGTKLISE

-464 DNERASVIDDIKQNF
+464 NDERARVIDDIKQNF

-494 KESFGTPHDLATM
+494 KESFGTPHDLASM
-507 HQKGDSE
+507 HQKREGE

-520 PGGGRPKEGTKYS
+520 PGSGRPKEATKYS

-549 DKTFDIDTSIK
+549 DKTFDVDTSIK
-560 HKYKGNT
+560 HTYKNNS
-567 PLAKENKNTIIN
+567 PLAKENIIN
-579 TIIDSFPNNK
+579 SVLDSLPNNK
-589 KILIEKTNKEQM
+589 KILIEKTENERI
-601 TKKSDKEYDL
+601 TKKSDDEFDL

>member
-1 MADTTLFGRLSR
+1 MADTTLFGRLRR

-49 GRYAGM
+49 ARYSGM

-63 YKQNPVYNA
+63 YRQNPVYNA

-84 EQDPILASALDI
+84 DLDPILASALDI

-104 NENGDL
+104 NENGDI

-167 PMSAY
+167 PMSPYA
-172 SVSREEGVDPN
+172 VSREEGVYPDL
-183 NPHGVTFNVED
+183 PHEVTFNVED
-194 GSKTA
+194 GNKTT
-199 SFNNKANVLQNY
+199 SYNKNQNTLKNY

-340 YLRNKMMS
+340 YLRNKMMA

-360 EGIEGKA
+360 ENIEGKA

-411 FELNLTNPSI
+411 FELDLTNPSI

-429 LWSEKINLAES
+429 LWNEKISLAES
-440 MKQTKLISE
+440 MKGTKLISE
-449 DWIYKNIFNM
+449 DWIYKNIFSM

-464 DNERASVIDDIKQNF
+464 NDERARVIDDIKQNF

-494 KESFGTPHDLATM
+494 KESFGTPHDLASM
-507 HQKGDSE
+507 HQKREGE

-520 PGGGRPKEGTKYS
+520 PGSGRPKEATKYS

-549 DKTFDIDTSIK
+549 EKTFDVDTSIK
-560 HKYKGNT
+560 HTYKNNS
-567 PLAKENKNTIIN
+567 PLTKENIIN
-579 TIIDSFPNNK
+579 SVLDSLPNNK
-589 KILIEKTNKEQM
+589 KILIEKTEKEKI
-601 TKKSDKEYDL
+601 TKKSDEEFDL

>member
-1 MADTTLFGRLSR
+1 MADTTLFGRLRR

-49 GRYAGM
+49 ARYSGM

-63 YKQNPVYNA
+63 YRQNPVYNA

-84 EQDPILASALDI
+84 DLDPILASALDI

-104 NENGDL
+104 NENGDI
-110 LDIRSDN
+110 LDIRSDS

-155 DIAEKYGVVGVE
+155 KIAEKYGIVGVE
-167 PMSAY
+167 PMSPY
-172 SVSREEGVDPN
+172 GVSREEGV
-183 NPHGVTFNVED
+183 NPDNPDEVTFNVED
-194 GSKTA
+194 GSKTT
-199 SFNNKANVLQNY
+199 SYSKNEKTLKNY

-340 YLRNKMMS
+340 YLRNKMMA

-360 EGIEGKA
+360 ENIEGKA

-429 LWSEKINLAES
+429 LWNEKISLAES
-440 MKQTKLISE
+440 MKGTKLISE

-464 DNERASVIDDIKQNF
+464 NDERARVIDDIKQNF

-494 KESFGTPHDLATM
+494 K
-507 HQKGDSE
+507 
-514 MPEGGW
+514 
-520 PGGGRPKEGTKYS
+520 
-533 TDKHPRGR
+533 
-541 DPIGKKAL
+541 
-549 DKTFDIDTSIK
+549 
-560 HKYKGNT
+560 
-567 PLAKENKNTIIN
+567 
-579 TIIDSFPNNK
+579 
-589 KILIEKTNKEQM
+589 
-601 TKKSDKEYDL
+601 
-611 MNEDKVILSDKD
+611 
-623 MKLK
+623 

>member
-1 MADTTLFGRLSR
+1 MADTTLFGRLRR

-49 GRYAGM
+49 ARYSGM

-63 YKQNPVYNA
+63 YRQNPVYNA

-84 EQDPILASALDI
+84 DLDPILASALDI

-104 NENGDL
+104 NENGDI

-167 PMSAY
+167 PMSPYA
-172 SVSREEGVDPN
+172 VSREEGV
-183 NPHGVTFNVED
+183 NPDLPHEVTFNVED
-194 GSKTA
+194 GNKTT
-199 SFNNKANVLQNY
+199 SYNKNQNTLKNY

-340 YLRNKMMS
+340 YLRNKMMA

-360 EGIEGKA
+360 ENIEGKA

-421 VYEQEKVA
+421 VYEQEKIA
-429 LWSEKINLAES
+429 LWNEKISLAES
-440 MKQTKLISE
+440 MKGTKLISE

-464 DNERASVIDDIKQNF
+464 NDERARVIDDIKQNF

-494 KESFGTPHDLATM
+494 KESFGTPHDLASM
-507 HQKGDSE
+507 HQKREGE

-520 PGGGRPKEGTKYS
+520 PGSGRPKEATKYS

-549 DKTFDIDTSIK
+549 EKTFDVDTSIK
-560 HKYKGNT
+560 HTYKNNS
-567 PLAKENKNTIIN
+567 PLTKENIIN
-579 TIIDSFPNNK
+579 SVLDSLPNNK
-589 KILIEKTNKEQM
+589 KILIEKTEKEKI
-601 TKKSDKEYDL
+601 TKKSDEEFDL

>member
-1 MADTTLFGRLSR
+1 MADTTLFGRLRR

-49 GRYAGM
+49 ARYSGM

-63 YKQNPVYNA
+63 YRQNPVYNA

-84 EQDPILASALDI
+84 DLDPILASALDI

-104 NENGDL
+104 NENGDI
-110 LDIRSDN
+110 LDIRSDS

-141 IRSMNKYGDFFLKL
+141 IRGMNKYGDFFLKL

-167 PMSAY
+167 PLSPYA
-172 SVSREEGVDPN
+172 VSREEGV
-183 NPHGVTFNVED
+183 NPDLPHEVTFNVDD
-194 GSKTA
+194 GNKTT
-199 SFNNKANVLQNY
+199 SYNKNQNTLKNY

-340 YLRNKMMS
+340 YLRNKMMA

-360 EGIEGKA
+360 ENIEGKA

-429 LWSEKINLAES
+429 LWNEKISLAES
-440 MKQTKLISE
+440 MKGTKLISE

-464 DNERASVIDDIKQNF
+464 NDERARVIDDIKQNF

-494 KESFGTPHDLATM
+494 KESFGTPHDLASM
-507 HQKGDSE
+507 HQKKENE
-514 MPEGGW
+514 MPDGGY
-520 PGGGRPKEGTKYS
+520 PGGGRPKEGTKYA
-533 TDKHPRGR
+533 TDRHPRGR

-549 DKTFDIDTSIK
+549 DKTFDVDTSIK
-560 HKYKGNT
+560 HTYKNNS
-567 PLAKENKNTIIN
+567 PLTKENIIN
-579 TIIDSFPNNK
+579 SVLDSLPNNK
-589 KILIEKTNKEQM
+589 KILIEKTEKEKI
-601 TKKSDKEYDL
+601 TKKSDEEFDL

>member
-1 MADTTLFGRLSR
+1 MADTTLFGRLRR

-49 GRYAGM
+49 ARYSGM

-63 YKQNPVYNA
+63 YRQNPVYNA

-84 EQDPILASALDI
+84 DLDPILASALDI

-104 NENGDL
+104 NENGDI

-167 PMSAY
+167 PMSPYA
-172 SVSREEGVDPN
+172 VSREEGV
-183 NPHGVTFNVED
+183 NPDLPHEVTFNVDD
-194 GSKTA
+194 GNKTT
-199 SFNNKANVLQNY
+199 SYNKNQNTLKNY

-340 YLRNKMMS
+340 YLRNKMMA

-360 EGIEGKA
+360 ENIEGKA

-429 LWSEKINLAES
+429 LWNEKISLAES
-440 MKQTKLISE
+440 MKGTKLISE

-464 DNERASVIDDIKQNF
+464 NDERARVIDDIKQNF

-494 KESFGTPHDLATM
+494 KESFGTPHDLASM
-507 HQKGDSE
+507 HQKREGE

-520 PGGGRPKEGTKYS
+520 PGSGRPKEATKYS

-560 HKYKGNT
+560 HTYKNNS
-567 PLAKENKNTIIN
+567 PLTKENIIN
-579 TIIDSFPNNK
+579 SVLDSLPNNK
-589 KILIEKTNKEQM
+589 KILIEKTEKEKI
-601 TKKSDKEYDL
+601 TKKSDEEFDL

>member
-1 MADTTLFGRLSR
+1 MADTTLFGRLRR

-49 GRYAGM
+49 ARYSGM

-63 YKQNPVYNA
+63 YRQNPVYNA

-84 EQDPILASALDI
+84 DLDPILASALDI

-104 NENGDL
+104 NENGDI

-167 PMSAY
+167 PMSPYA
-172 SVSREEGVDPN
+172 VSREEGV
-183 NPHGVTFNVED
+183 NPDLPHEVTFNVDD
-194 GSKTA
+194 GNKTT
-199 SFNNKANVLQNY
+199 SYNKNQNTLKNY

-340 YLRNKMMS
+340 YLRNKMMA

-360 EGIEGKA
+360 ENIEGKA

-411 FELNLTNPSI
+411 FELDLTNPSI

-429 LWSEKINLAES
+429 LWNEKISLAES
-440 MKQTKLISE
+440 MKGTKLISE

-464 DNERASVIDDIKQNF
+464 NDERAGVIDDIKQNF

-494 KESFGTPHDLATM
+494 KESFGTPHDLASM
-507 HQKGDSE
+507 HQKREGE

-520 PGGGRPKEGTKYS
+520 PGSGRPKEATKYS

-549 DKTFDIDTSIK
+549 EKTFDVDTSIK
-560 HKYKGNT
+560 HTYKNNS
-567 PLAKENKNTIIN
+567 PLAKENIVNSVLDALT
-579 TIIDSFPNNK
+579 NNK
-589 KILIEKTNKEQM
+589 QILIEKTEKEKI
-601 TKKSDKEYDL
+601 TKKSDEEFDL